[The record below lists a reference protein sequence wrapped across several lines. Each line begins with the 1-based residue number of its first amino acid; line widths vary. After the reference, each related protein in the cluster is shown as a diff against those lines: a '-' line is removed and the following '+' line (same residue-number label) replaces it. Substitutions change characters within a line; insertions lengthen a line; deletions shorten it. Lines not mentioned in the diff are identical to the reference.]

1 MYVRD
6 TIAAIS
12 TPVGEGGI
20 GIVRV
25 SGDLAKEIA
34 CRIFSRKKNGGMKS
48 HRFYYGEIVDPDDG
62 SILDEAMAVLMQAP
76 KSYTLE
82 DVLEIQCHGGY
93 LLVRKILD
101 LVLRNGAR
109 LAEPGEFTKRAFVNG
124 RIDLVQAEA
133 VIDVIRGKTE
143 AAVALAQ
150 HQREGLLSRRIV
162 EVKEN
167 IANALALIE
176 AYLDFPEE
184 DIEFA
189 DNSVIVSYI
198 KESLEK
204 TENLLDGYKEGRVLR
219 EGVSV
224 MIAGKPNVGK
234 SSLLNTLLQEK
245 RAIVT
250 SVPGTTRDIIE
261 EVVNIK
267 GLPVKMLDTAG
278 IRSTEDVVEM
288 EGVKLALEKIALAD
302 LVLLVLDAS
311 RPFDEEDALIL
322 DAVIECNVIVVKNKC
337 DLSQVIAVPE
347 LLKDKPVIEVSTHS
361 GEGVSRLRENIF
373 DTFVHNKAIDGRE
386 YVALSQARHRD
397 ALLKTRE
404 YLNTFVENF
413 ISGMNLEIVAL
424 DLRAALDAL
433 GEITG
438 ETTPDDIL
446 DLIFERFCIGK

>member
-25 SGDLAKEIA
+25 SGGLAKDIA
-34 CRIFSRKKNGGMKS
+34 ARIFKGKKDGGMKS
-48 HRFYYGEIVDPDDG
+48 HRFYYGEIKDPDDG
-62 SILDEAMAVLMQAP
+62 SILDEAMVVLMLAP
-76 KSYTLE
+76 RSYTLE

-93 LLVRKILD
+93 LIVRKTLD

-109 LAEPGEFTKRAFVNG
+109 LAEPGEFTKRAFLNG

-143 AAVALAQ
+143 AAVSLAQ
-150 HQREGLLSRRIV
+150 HQREGLLSRKIR
-162 EVKEN
+162 EAKEDVVH
-167 IANALALIE
+167 ALALIE

-189 DNSVIVSYI
+189 DNREIVAHI
-198 KESLEK
+198 RHSLEK
-204 TENLLDGYKEGRVLR
+204 TEKLLDGFNEGRVLR

-224 MIAGKPNVGK
+224 LIAGKPNVGK

-278 IRSTEDVVEM
+278 IRSTEDVVEL
-288 EGVKLALEKIALAD
+288 EGVKLALEKITIAD

-311 RPFDEEDALIL
+311 RPFDEEDTHIL
-322 DAVIECNVIVVKNKC
+322 DAVIGSNVIVVKNKC
-337 DLSQVIAVPE
+337 DLLPVITVPD
-347 LLKDKPVIEVSTHS
+347 LLKDKPVIEISTLS
-361 GEGVSRLRENIF
+361 GQGIAELRECIF
-373 DTFVHNKAIDGRE
+373 ETFVHNKAIDGRE
-386 YVALSQARHRD
+386 FVALSQVRHRD
-397 ALLKTRE
+397 ALLKSRE
-404 YLNTFVENF
+404 CLLSFIENF
-413 ISGMNLEIVAL
+413 GAGVNLEILAL